1 VGKVITLIV
10 PTRNRAHT
18 LRLVAS
24 SYFQQEAVTEI
35 IFVNDAG
42 TDDTPELVQR
52 LATGFPQVRARCLS
66 NASRVGASQSRNLG
80 VSQATNDYILF
91 CDDDEYL
98 EPGYAKTCLRKLL
111 NFNAGAVSGRR
122 IYLDTGESQQAALRR
137 FGHGMR
143 RTSPFRSLIC
153 EYVNAARFDGDLV
166 LPITN
171 AIILTRKAL
180 LEKFPFDAHYARGN
194 GYREES
200 DFQMNLF
207 VNNYSVYV
215 TNECH
220 SFHLPN
226 SLVRSGGQRMPKLGR
241 LYWSIQYTRYFFG
254 KYYAAYASKLG
265 LRSPRSV
272 ALWAFTIFA
281 IYRETLRPPFHA
293 VAKWM
298 LKLRQ
303 RMAVVEMPT

>member
-1 VGKVITLIV
+1 MITLIV

-18 LRLVAS
+18 LRLVAP

-35 IFVNDAG
+35 IFISDAG
-42 TDDTPELVQR
+42 TDGTAELIQH
-52 LATGFPQVRARCLS
+52 LASAFPQVRARFFR
-66 NASRVGASQSRNLG
+66 NASRMGASQSRNLG
-80 VSQATNDYILF
+80 VSQSTNDYILF

-137 FGHGMR
+137 FGRGMR

-153 EYVNAARFDGDLV
+153 EYVNAAQFDGDLM

-171 AIILTRKAL
+171 AIILTRKVL

-207 VNNYSVYV
+207 VNDYAVYV

-220 SFHLPN
+220 SFHLPK
-226 SLVRSGGQRMPKLGR
+226 SLVRSGGQRTPKLR
-241 LYWSIQYTRYFFG
+241 RVYWSIHYTRYFYR

-265 LRSPRSV
+265 LRSPRAV

-281 IYRETLRPPFHA
+281 IYRETLRPPLYA
-293 VAKWM
+293 AAKWM
-298 LKLRQ
+298 LRLRQ
-303 RMAVVEMPT
+303 RMAVAEMPT